1 MPNKQMLLTVQQRL
15 LSFLENS
22 LQYVFLHCKID
33 RLPEEIKDKV
43 SFIGSACLG
52 CDESDESP
60 NPPYAK
66 VGDVL
71 IKQCNEEKLLNEIYS
86 QLGLER

>member
-1 MPNKQMLLTVQQRL
+1 MLNVRICVGTYCYITGSSDLIKL
-15 LSFLENS
+15 
-22 LQYVFLHCKID
+22 KD

-52 CDESDESP
+52 CDESEESP